1 MISIILTFEKVRLDD
16 VPLPVPSED
25 AARALEMCTSSGL
38 GSRQRAP
45 ALDGMRPIR
54 NINTLRSNSSFGDFY
69 HDIDA
74 TDDETYDVTD
84 DVTDGTFSS
93 LVCESRFVRELVSMC
108 IMANVSSIDS
118 VLLISVPKPT
128 PPLHLFPYI
137 QVAPLLKLPVYVIFC
152 RCVL

>member
-25 AARALEMCTSSGL
+25 AARALEMCTSSGI

-45 ALDGMRPIR
+45 ALDGMRSIR
-54 NINTLRSNSSFGDFY
+54 NINTLRSNSAFG
-69 HDIDA
+69 DA
-74 TDDETYDVTD
+74 TDDETDDVTD

-93 LVCESRFVRELVSMC
+93 LVCESRFVRELVNMC

-137 QVAPLLKLPVYVIFC
+137 QVAPLLNLPVYVIFY
-152 RCVL
+152 RCFL

>member
-1 MISIILTFEKVRLDD
+1 VMISIILTFEKVRLDD
-16 VPLPVPSED
+16 VPLAVPSKD
-25 AARALEMCTSSGL
+25 AARALEMCTSSGI

-54 NINTLRSNSSFGDFY
+54 NINTLRSNSAFGDFD
-69 HDIDA
+69 HNI
-74 TDDETYDVTD
+74 DVTD
-84 DVTDGTFSS
+84 DETDGTFSS

-152 RCVL
+152 RCFL